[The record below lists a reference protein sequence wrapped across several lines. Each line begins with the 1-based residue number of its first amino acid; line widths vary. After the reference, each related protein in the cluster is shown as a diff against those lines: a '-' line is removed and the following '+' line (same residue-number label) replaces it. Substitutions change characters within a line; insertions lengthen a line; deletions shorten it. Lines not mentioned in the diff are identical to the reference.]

1 MDGPEDAK
9 KAVDGTRASR
19 RFTTLEG
26 WREVQGGLLVAAG
39 STVAA
44 MVPNP
49 AYDPEWPLPDDA
61 ATNRTRQSRMH
72 LGSAD
77 GFLVGEKGGAWNH
90 HGQAGL
96 WPDGPTTYATVTKGE
111 SAVQH
116 DRLDVLSEGEGDLL
130 EQDAN
135 PPFHVFSRRRK
146 WFIIVTIGVAG
157 LFSGLSS
164 NIYLPSL
171 SAIAK
176 RFKDLQVSLG
186 DVSLTITTYLVV
198 QGVSPLFWG
207 SLSDTLGR
215 RPIYIYSFS
224 VYIVANIVLSLS
236 PNFPVL
242 LVFRGLQAAGSA
254 STVSIGNGV
263 IQDIATPD
271 ERGAFISFYQAIRNF
286 SIAVGP
292 VIGGLLSNFLG
303 FRSVFVFLLV
313 TSSLVLATI
322 AIFLPETLRTI
333 AGNGSLRLSGIH
345 QPLIRRFVKEK
356 HPVEEPDYTDPR
368 PKVTLAT
375 FLKPLA
381 LLGEKDILVSL
392 VFGGTVYTVWSMVVA
407 STTGLFKDLFQLN
420 DLLLG
425 LVFLPNGLGTIVGS
439 AVAGKLMTREFVR
452 SERVYLQR
460 HPSATPP
467 SRNKKDLPPNFPIEH
482 ARLRHA
488 PWISALF
495 IVATALYGF
504 TVLPAAQLSIVA
516 RPGWIAVPL
525 ALQFLIAATSNAV
538 FAINTTLVADLCPG
552 MGASATAINNLVRCG
567 MGAVGVGLVDSMLGT
582 LGAAA
587 TFLGL
592 GILTVGIGVLLYV
605 EWIWGMQWRNERLRR
620 SRIAKM

>member
-1 MDGPEDAK
+1 
-9 KAVDGTRASR
+9 
-19 RFTTLEG
+19 
-26 WREVQGGLLVAAG
+26 
-39 STVAA
+39 

-49 AYDPEWPLPDDA
+49 AYDPEWPLPEDA
-61 ATNRTRQSRMH
+61 ATNRTRQSRMY
-72 LGSAD
+72 LS
-77 GFLVGEKGGAWNH
+77 EKGGAWNH

-96 WPDGPTTYATVTKGE
+96 WPNGPTTYATVTKDEG
-111 SAVQH
+111 AVQH
-116 DRLDVLSEGEGDLL
+116 GQMGVLSEGEGEDDLL
-130 EQDAN
+130 EQEVN

-171 SAIAK
+171 AAIAK

-224 VYIVANIVLSLS
+224 VYIVSNIVLSLS

-254 STVSIGNGV
+254 STVSIV
-263 IQDIATPD
+263 
-271 ERGAFISFYQAIRNF
+271 RNF

-292 VIGGLLSNFLG
+292 VIGGLLANFLG

-322 AIFLPETLRTI
+322 VVFLPETLRTI

-356 HPVEEPDYTDPR
+356 HPLEEPDYMGPR

-375 FLKPLA
+375 FLRPLA
-381 LLGEKDILVSL
+381 LLGQKDILVSL

-439 AVAGKLMTREFVR
+439 AIAGKLMTREFVR
-452 SERVYLQR
+452 SERIYLQR
-460 HPSATPP
+460 YPSATPP
-467 SRNKKDLPPNFPIEH
+467 SKNKKDLPPNFPIEH

-567 MGAVGVGLVDSMLGT
+567 MGAVGVGLVDSMLGA

-592 GILTVGIGVLLYV
+592 GILTVGIGVLLYI
-605 EWIWGMQWRNERLRR
+605 EWIWGMQWRSERL
-620 SRIAKM
+620 SKTRIAKM

>member
-1 MDGPEDAK
+1 
-9 KAVDGTRASR
+9 
-19 RFTTLEG
+19 
-26 WREVQGGLLVAAG
+26 
-39 STVAA
+39 

-49 AYDPEWPLPDDA
+49 AYDPEWPLPEDA
-61 ATNRTRQSRMH
+61 ATNRTRQSRMY
-72 LGSAD
+72 LS
-77 GFLVGEKGGAWNH
+77 EKGGAWNH

-96 WPDGPTTYATVTKGE
+96 WPNGPTTYATVTKDEG
-111 SAVQH
+111 AVQH
-116 DRLDVLSEGEGDLL
+116 GQMGVLSEGEGEDDLL
-130 EQDAN
+130 EQEVN

-171 SAIAK
+171 AAIAK

-224 VYIVANIVLSLS
+224 VYIVSNIVLSLS

-292 VIGGLLSNFLG
+292 VIGGLLANFLG

-322 AIFLPETLRTI
+322 VVFLPETLRTI

-356 HPVEEPDYTDPR
+356 HPLEEPDYMGPR

-375 FLKPLA
+375 FLRPLA
-381 LLGEKDILVSL
+381 LLGQKDILVSL

-439 AVAGKLMTREFVR
+439 AIAGKLMTREFVR
-452 SERVYLQR
+452 SERIYLQR
-460 HPSATPP
+460 YPSATPP
-467 SRNKKDLPPNFPIEH
+467 SKNKKDLPPNFPIEH

-567 MGAVGVGLVDSMLGT
+567 MGAVGVGLVDSMLGA

-592 GILTVGIGVLLYV
+592 GILTVGIGVLLYI
-605 EWIWGMQWRNERLRR
+605 EWIWGMQWRSERL
-620 SRIAKM
+620 SKTRIAKM

>member
-1 MDGPEDAK
+1 MDRPEDAK
-9 KAVDGTRASR
+9 NDRTRASR

-26 WREVQGGLLVAAG
+26 WREVQDGLFVAPG

-44 MVPNP
+44 IVSNP
-49 AYDPEWPLPDDA
+49 AHGPDWPLQDDRV
-61 ATNRTRQSRMH
+61 TRTRQTRIQ
-72 LGSAD
+72 LKSANRS
-77 GFLVGEKGGAWNH
+77 FVGEKGDALNH

-96 WPDGPTTYATVTKGE
+96 WPDGPTYVTVTKDA

-116 DRLDVLSEGEGDLL
+116 DQLEALSEGENDLL
-130 EQDAN
+130 EEEID
-135 PPFHVFSRRRK
+135 PPFHVFSKQRK
-146 WFIIVTIGVAG
+146 WFIIITIGVAG

-176 RFKDLQVSLG
+176 RIKDLKVSLS
-186 DVSLTITTYLVV
+186 DVSLTITSYLIV

-242 LVFRGLQAAGSA
+242 LVFRGMQAAGSA
-254 STVSIGNGV
+254 STVSIV
-263 IQDIATPD
+263 
-271 ERGAFISFYQAIRNF
+271 RNF

-313 TSSLVLATI
+313 MSSIVLATI
-322 AIFLPETLRTI
+322 AVFLPETLRTI

-345 QPLIRRFVKEK
+345 QPLILRFFKEK
-356 HPVEEPDYTDPR
+356 HYKEEPDYTAPR
-368 PKVTLAT
+368 PKVTIAT
-375 FLKPLA
+375 FLKPLT

-407 STTGLFKDLFQLN
+407 STTGLFKDLFQLS

-439 AVAGKLMTREFVR
+439 AVAGRLMTREFVR
-452 SERVYLQR
+452 SERIYLQR

-467 SRNKKDLPPNFPIEH
+467 SRNKKDLPANFPIEH

-567 MGAVGVGLVDSMLGT
+567 MGALGVGLVDSMLGT

-592 GILTVGIGVLLYV
+592 GILTVGIGVLLYI

-620 SRIAKM
+620 SRISSKM

>member
-1 MDGPEDAK
+1 MDGPEDANK
-9 KAVDGTRASR
+9 GGTRASR

-49 AYDPEWPLPDDA
+49 AYDPEWPLPEDA
-61 ATNRTRQSRMH
+61 ATDRTRQSRMYF
-72 LGSAD
+72 S
-77 GFLVGEKGGAWNH
+77 EKGGAWNH

-96 WPDGPTTYATVTKGE
+96 WPNGPTTYATVMKDE

-116 DRLDVLSEGEGDLL
+116 GQLGVLSEGEGEGDLL
-130 EQDAN
+130 EQDVN

-171 SAIAK
+171 AAIAK
-176 RFKDLQVSLG
+176 KFKDLQVSLG

-224 VYIVANIVLSLS
+224 VYIVSNIVLSLS

-242 LVFRGLQAAGSA
+242 LVFRGVQAAGSA

-292 VIGGLLSNFLG
+292 VIGGLLANFLG

-322 AIFLPETLRTI
+322 AVFLPETLRTI

-356 HPVEEPDYTDPR
+356 HALEEPDYMGPR

-375 FLKPLA
+375 FLRPLA
-381 LLGEKDILVSL
+381 LLGQKDILVSL

-439 AVAGKLMTREFVR
+439 AIAGKLMTREFVR
-452 SERVYLQR
+452 SERIYLQR
-460 HPSATPP
+460 YPSATPP
-467 SRNKKDLPPNFPIEH
+467 SKNKKDLPPNFPIEH

-525 ALQFLIAATSNAV
+525 VLQFLIAATSNAV

-567 MGAVGVGLVDSMLGT
+567 MGAVGVGLVDSMLGA

-592 GILTVGIGVLLYV
+592 GILTVGIGVLLYI
-605 EWIWGMQWRNERLRR
+605 EWIWGMQWRNERLRK
-620 SRIAKM
+620 SRTAKM